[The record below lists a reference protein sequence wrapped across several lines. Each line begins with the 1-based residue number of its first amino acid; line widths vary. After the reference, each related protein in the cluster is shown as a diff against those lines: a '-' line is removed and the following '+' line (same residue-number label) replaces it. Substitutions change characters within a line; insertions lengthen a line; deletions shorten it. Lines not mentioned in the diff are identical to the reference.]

1 MRPKPRPP
9 KPREATIPASMEN
22 RLYKAV
28 RALHDA
34 AWDELK
40 LVVEARIAQAM
51 GSMTLKAGKYGVTD
65 HDMTA
70 HLDPKVKRFIVAI
83 DGEIEAGGLKAR
95 VGLRQK
101 DAGEWDIRSTA
112 IYDQIRTH
120 VIKLAESTLADIKAS
135 TLEETQRVISEIQ
148 GEVLAGQQAGENM
161 RDRVKRIE
169 RFFGEESRWKARR
182 IATTEASRAA
192 NWGYLAATA
201 DADWIVGYEWLLS
214 ADACPQCKAVGTVA
228 NGQPRRVKKG
238 SPFATGQSKDPFY
251 ATIQAPP
258 LHPGCRCT
266 LTGIIED
273 DAPREW
279 DEAVAGNP
287 DGSTDT
293 SRVKT
298 SVAIPKDRQLPL
310 PLPSPMIVDPAA
322 ELEKALELF
331 GETTPG
337 RPGEPIPPK
346 KRNAS

>member
-1 MRPKPRPP
+1 MRPVPRPP
-9 KPREATIPASMEN
+9 KPRQATITASMEN
-22 RLYKAV
+22 RLYQAV
-28 RALHDA
+28 RALHDEV
-34 AWDELK
+34 WDELK

-51 GSMTLKAGKYGVTD
+51 GSVTMKAGKFGVTV
-65 HDMTA
+65 HDLTA
-70 HLDPKVKRFIVAI
+70 HLDPKVKRFVVAI

-135 TLEETQRVISEIQ
+135 TLEETQRAITEIQ
-148 GEVLAGQQAGENM
+148 GEVLAGQQAGENL

-169 RFFGEESRWKARR
+169 KFFGEESRWKARR
-182 IATTEASRAA
+182 IAVTEASRAA

-214 ADACPQCKAVGTVA
+214 ADACPQCKAVGRQGDRA
-228 NGQPRRVKKG
+228 RRVKKG

-298 SVAIPKDRQLPL
+298 TVAVPRDKQLPL
-310 PLPSPMIVDPAA
+310 PLPAPMIVDPAA

-331 GETTPG
+331 GETTPEQ
-337 RPGEPIPPK
+337 PGELIPPR
-346 KRNAS
+346 KRTAS

>member
-1 MRPKPRPP
+1 MRLKPRPP
-9 KPREATIPASMEN
+9 KPREAVIPASMEN
-22 RLYKAV
+22 RLYQAV

-40 LVVEARIAQAM
+40 LIVEARIAQAM
-51 GSMTLKAGKYGVTD
+51 GSMTLKASKFGVSETD
-65 HDMTA
+65 LTA

-112 IYDQIRTH
+112 IYDQIRQH

-135 TLEETQRVISEIQ
+135 TLEETQRMVTEIQ

-214 ADACPQCKAVGTVA
+214 DDACPQCKAVGLA
-228 NGQPRRVKKG
+228 GKRARRVKKG

-279 DEAVAGNP
+279 DEAVASNP
-287 DGSTDT
+287 DGTTDT

-298 SVAIPKDRQLPL
+298 TVAIPAERQIPL
-310 PLPSPMIVDPAA
+310 PLPAPMIVDPAA
-322 ELEKALELF
+322 ELEKALEDF
-331 GETTPG
+331 DKRVREKG
-337 RPGEPIPPK
+337 R
-346 KRNAS
+346 RNAS